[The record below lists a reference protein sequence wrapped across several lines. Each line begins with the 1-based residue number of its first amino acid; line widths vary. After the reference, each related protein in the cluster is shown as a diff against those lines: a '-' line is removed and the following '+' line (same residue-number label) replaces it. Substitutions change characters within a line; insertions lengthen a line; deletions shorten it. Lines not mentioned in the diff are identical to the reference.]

1 MAKFTLTIA
10 LLLAVLTAPVQAKQ
24 TRLTVMTQ
32 NLDLGTDLQPIL
44 AATDFN
50 TLVAAV
56 SQTFAAVVATNIPT
70 RMDAV
75 ADEIAKQGPDLIG
88 LQEAA
93 IWRSQTPSDFTF
105 PPIPTPNATTVEF
118 DFLELLLDRLTAR
131 GLHYTPVATSLNVD
145 AEAPGLTPGGICC
158 RDIRLTDRDV
168 ILARTELVEDLEIS
182 NPQASNFATNLTVA
196 FFGGTFTVL
205 RSWASVDVSMGDTT
219 VRFLTTHLEA
229 VAPAIQLVQAGE
241 LLAGPANTT
250 LPVVLVCDCNSS
262 ATGTGADVTPT
273 YADLIHAGFIDA
285 WSEAHPGEA
294 GFTCCQIGTLT
305 QPSAFTERIDLVL
318 FRSGLSVH
326 SAKRIGATPGDR
338 TPRVSP
344 PEPPAR
350 LWPSDHA
357 GVVATLNLP

>member
-1 MAKFTLTIA
+1 MGKFTLTIA
-10 LLLAVLTAPVQAKQ
+10 LFLAVFAAPVQAKQ

-56 SQTFAAVVATNIPT
+56 TQTFAAVVATNIPA
-70 RMDAV
+70 RMEAV
-75 ADEIAKQGPDLIG
+75 ADEIAKRGPDLIG

-93 IWRSQTPSDFTF
+93 IWRSQTPSDF
-105 PPIPTPNATTVEF
+105 IPTPDASTVEF
-118 DFLELLLDRLTAR
+118 DLLQLLLDRLAAR
-131 GLHYTPVATSLNVD
+131 GLHYTPVANILNVD
-145 AEAPGLTPGGICC
+145 AEAPGLTPGGVCC

-168 ILARTELVEDLEIS
+168 VLARTDLVEDLEIL
-182 NPQASNFATNLTVA
+182 NPQASNFANNLGVP
-196 FFGGTFTVL
+196 FFGGTFTVP
-205 RSWASVDVSMGDTT
+205 RGWASVDVSMGDTT

-229 VAPAIQLVQAGE
+229 FDPAIQVAQAGE
-241 LLAGPANTT
+241 LLGGPANTT

-262 ATGTGADVTPT
+262 ATGTGLDVTPT
-273 YADLIHAGFIDA
+273 YADLIQAGFIDA

-294 GFTCCQIGTLT
+294 GFTCCQNSALT

-318 FRSGLSVH
+318 FRGDLSVH
-326 SAKRIGATPGDR
+326 SAKRIGATPGDQ

-357 GVVATLNLP
+357 GVVATLNFP